1 MPKFKQF
8 GAPAVL
14 NSGLQYI
21 CMEIVQANHLPS
33 SDDNGY
39 TDAFFTVE
47 WEGMVQKTKVTAR
60 EDIVCFLHPLL
71 WCCSKRIGE
80 KDPPAGRSDTKA
92 SHDGVV
98 LSCASGYFQVSRPCV
113 QGETLFP
120 RPSLQLF

>member
-21 CMEIVQANHLPS
+21 CVEIVQANHLPS

-47 WEGMVQKTKVTAR
+47 WEGMVQKTKVPIRVRVRVRVRFRGGYGA
-60 EDIVCFLHPLL
+60 
-71 WCCSKRIGE
+71 E
-80 KDPPAGRSDTKA
+80 KTKVPCA
-92 SHDGVV
+92 SHVRPLIV
-98 LSCASGYFQVSRPCV
+98 LNEVNGFQCTMPGR
-113 QGETLFP
+113 
-120 RPSLQLF
+120 